1 MHCHFSLKN
10 ERIWKF
16 SLVCHSICSS
26 YFVIVYADLQIAAA
40 VIFEEWRRRK
50 LGVFLRMKPLHQIE
64 SSMQKPIVVWW
75 KTFEIQNCEAFCH
88 PLFHFTSLR
97 FNWNNCAKN
106 WPSRRLDTS
115 QPLRPFRETFLL
127 SFSFLFFLEISLFIF
142 RHLHAEEISTANR
155 PCGTFS
161 PLLESTATSNFP
173 QKQRPPVE
181 RFDWMQW
188 CDYSICLFVHSVFVL
203 CLFYIAF
210 FEDLRNFCF
219 MLIISLLLKWSTF
232 WWARE

>member
-1 MHCHFSLKN
+1 MRTCKLQPPWYLRSGGVENWAFFFAWNLCIKSNHRCRNRSWYDEKLSKSKTAKRFATHFSISLHSASTGITVL
-10 ERIWKF
+10 RI
-16 SLVCHSICSS
+16 
-26 YFVIVYADLQIAAA
+26 DLQDAWTRASHYG
-40 VIFEEWRRRK
+40 
-50 LGVFLRMKPLHQIE
+50 L
-64 SSMQKPIVVWW
+64 
-75 KTFEIQNCEAFCH
+75 
-88 PLFHFTSLR
+88 
-97 FNWNNCAKN
+97 
-106 WPSRRLDTS
+106 
-115 QPLRPFRETFLL
+115 FRETFLL
-127 SFSFLFFLEISLFIF
+127 SFSFLFFLKISLFIF

-210 FEDLRNFCF
+210 FEDLRNFCS

-232 WWARE
+232 WWARK